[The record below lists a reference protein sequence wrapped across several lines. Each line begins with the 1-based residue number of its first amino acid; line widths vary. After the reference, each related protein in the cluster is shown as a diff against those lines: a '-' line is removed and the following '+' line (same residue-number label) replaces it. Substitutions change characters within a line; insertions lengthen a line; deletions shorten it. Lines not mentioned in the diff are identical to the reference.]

1 MHLCL
6 SAAPKTAPF
15 RLTPLR
21 ASVIL
26 ALATT
31 LWAFAPGAHAQ
42 KEQPAP
48 AASPAQAAPAP
59 EKADSKPP
67 ERGPLVRNSPLDSNL
82 FYQLLIGE
90 IQARDG
96 DYGTSYQLYF
106 EAAKRLKSSQLYQRA
121 VDVALQA
128 RAGEQALVAAQ
139 AWRQALPQDREA
151 SEYTAQILM
160 ALGRT
165 AQLAGPLESLIRL
178 TPAPQQPQVIASLP
192 RSLNRIT
199 DRKAAARVVDEA
211 TAPWREPLP
220 GMAEAWAASSEGWL
234 AAGDQAQA
242 EAALLKA
249 RDANPK
255 LLAVGLLALDL
266 MGRKPELESIVTT
279 QLKEQP
285 SVVLRLAYARK
296 LATTQR
302 LKEAGEQ
309 LDAIV
314 AEQPENA
321 GAWITLAAVRLELK
335 QLDQAEQATTRFLAL
350 QEPANKPPSV
360 TAALAE
366 AAHSGLDPEAGYLM
380 MAQISESRGRIGV
393 ADDWL
398 KKADPAGTKLRIQA
412 ARARMMAAN
421 GKVAQGRALI
431 RAMPEAEPRDA
442 LTKIAAESQLL
453 RDVGQEAEA
462 YKLLDEANKR
472 FPDDPDFLYDQAMLG
487 EKLKRFDD
495 SEKLLRR
502 VIEIKPDHSHAY
514 NALGYSLVDRGI
526 RLDEARTLITK
537 ALELRPGDPYITDS
551 LGWLE
556 FRAGRP
562 EEAVKWLR
570 QAYLSKSDTEI
581 AAHLGEVLWTL
592 GQRDEALRIWKE
604 GIAQDPR
611 NETLRETIKR
621 LQAPL

>member
-1 MHLCL
+1 MHLRL
-6 SAAPKTAPF
+6 SAAHQPAPF
-15 RLTPLR
+15 RLKPLR
-21 ASVIL
+21 CAAIIAMATVLS
-26 ALATT
+26 ALAPGVRAQA
-31 LWAFAPGAHAQ
+31 LSAPATI
-42 KEQPAP
+42 QPAVED
-48 AASPAQAAPAP
+48 ASARP
-59 EKADSKPP
+59 DSKTP

-90 IQARDG
+90 IQARAG

-106 EAAKRLKSSQLYQRA
+106 EAAKRLKSGQLYQRA

-139 AWRQALPQDREA
+139 AWRQALPQEREA

-165 AQLAGPLESLIRL
+165 TDLAGPIASLIRL

-192 RSLNRIT
+192 RSLSRMT

-234 AAGDQAQA
+234 SAGDQAQA
-242 EAALLKA
+242 EAALYKA
-249 RDANPK
+249 RDANPH

-314 AEQPENA
+314 AEQPDNA

-335 QLDQAEQATTRFLAL
+335 QLDQAEQATSRFLAL
-350 QEPANKPPSV
+350 QEAADKPPSV
-360 TAALAE
+360 TAALSDAT
-366 AAHSGLDPEAGYLM
+366 HSGLTPESGYLM
-380 MAQISESRGRIGV
+380 MAQIAESRGRIGQ

-412 ARARMMAAN
+412 ARARLMANN

-431 RAMPEAEPRDA
+431 RAIPEAEPRDA

-453 RDVGQEAEA
+453 RDVGRDDEA
-462 YKLLDEANKR
+462 YTLLDEANKR

-487 EKLKRFDD
+487 EKLKRYED
-495 SEKLLRR
+495 SERLLRR

-514 NALGYSLVDRGI
+514 NALGYSLADRGV
-526 RLDEARTLITK
+526 RLDEARTFIGK
-537 ALELRPGDPYITDS
+537 ALDLRPGDPYITDS

-570 QAYLSKSDTEI
+570 QAYIAKADTEI
-581 AAHLGEVLWTL
+581 AAHLGEVLWSL
-592 GQRDEALRIWKE
+592 GQRDEALRIWRE

-611 NETLRETIKR
+611 NETLRETLKR

>member
-1 MHLCL
+1 MHLRPSAVL
-6 SAAPKTAPF
+6 SPAPF
-15 RLTPLR
+15 RLSSLR
-21 ASVIL
+21 CSVIL
-26 ALATT
+26 ALASAWFA
-31 LWAFAPGAHAQ
+31 LAPGVHA
-42 KEQPAP
+42 QPAP
-48 AASPAQAAPAP
+48 AERPPSIEDLA
-59 EKADSKPP
+59 KPP
-67 ERGPLVRNSPLDSNL
+67 VKAPDRGPLVRNSSMDGNL

-96 DYGTSYQLYF
+96 DFGTAYQLYF
-106 EAAKRLKSSQLYQRA
+106 EAAKRLRDGQLYQRA
-121 VDVALQA
+121 VDIALQA
-128 RAGEQALVAAQ
+128 RAGEQALIAAQ

-165 AQLAGPLESLIRL
+165 TDLAAPLQSLIRL

-192 RSLNRIT
+192 RSLARIS
-199 DRKAAARVVDEA
+199 DRTAAARVVDEA

-220 GMAEAWAASSEGWL
+220 GMAEAWAASSEAWL
-234 AAGDQAQA
+234 SAGDAAKA

-249 RDANPK
+249 RDANPN
-255 LLAVGLLALDL
+255 LLAAGLLALDL
-266 MGRKPELESIVTT
+266 MAKKPELESIVTQ

-285 SVVLRLAYARK
+285 SIVLRLAYARK

-314 AEQPENA
+314 AEQPDNA

-335 QLDQAEQATTRFLAL
+335 QLDPAEQAARRFLTLREAH
-350 QEPANKPPSV
+350 
-360 TAALAE
+360 AADAPTD
-366 AAHSGLDPEAGYLM
+366 AAHAGIEPEAGYLM
-380 MAQISESRGRIGV
+380 MAQIAESRGRIAQ
-393 ADDWL
+393 ADEWL
-398 KKADPAGTKLRIQA
+398 QKADPQGGKLRIQA
-412 ARARMMAAN
+412 ARARLMAMH
-421 GKVAQGRALI
+421 GKVEQGRALI
-431 RAMPEAEPRDA
+431 RAIPETEPRDA

-453 RDVGQEAEA
+453 RDLGKDEEA
-462 YKLLDEANKR
+462 YRLLEDANKR

-487 EKLKRFDD
+487 EKLKRYDE

-502 VIEIKPDHSHAY
+502 VIELKPDHSHAY
-514 NALGYSLVDRGI
+514 NALGYSLADRGV
-526 RLDEARTLITK
+526 RLDEARTLINK

-570 QAYLSKSDTEI
+570 QAYVTKSDTEI

-592 GQRDEALRIWKE
+592 GQRDEALRIWRE
-604 GIAQDPR
+604 GQAQDPR
-611 NETLRETIKR
+611 NDTLRETLKR
-621 LQAPL
+621 LQVTL

>member
-1 MHLCL
+1 MHLRL
-6 SAAPKTAPF
+6 PAAPQSRPF
-15 RLTPLR
+15 RLTTLR
-21 ASVIL
+21 CAAIL
-26 ALATT
+26 ALTT
-31 LWAFAPGAHAQ
+31 ACWIMAPGVHAQ
-42 KEQPAP
+42 E
-48 AASPAQAAPAP
+48 QAAPPEQPPATGSAAP
-59 EKADSKPP
+59 VEAKPP
-67 ERGPLVRNSPLDSNL
+67 ERGPSVRNSPMDSNL

-90 IQARDG
+90 IQARSG

-106 EAAKRLKSSQLYQRA
+106 EAAKRLRSGQLYQRA

-128 RAGEQALVAAQ
+128 RAGEQALLAAQ
-139 AWRQALPQDREA
+139 AWRQALPEDREA

-165 AQLAGPLESLIRL
+165 AELAQPLQSLIQL
-178 TPAPQQPQVIASLP
+178 TPVAQRPQVIASLP
-192 RSLNRIT
+192 RSLARMT

-220 GMAEAWAASSEGWL
+220 GAAEAWAASSEAWL
-234 AAGDQAQA
+234 TAGEHAQA
-242 EAALLKA
+242 EAALEKA
-249 RDANPK
+249 RAANPR
-255 LLAVGLLALDL
+255 LMAVGLLALDL

-314 AEQPENA
+314 AEQPDNA

-335 QLDQAEQATTRFLAL
+335 QLDPAELATTRFLAL
-350 QEPANKPPSV
+350 QESANKPPSV
-360 TAALAE
+360 SAALAE
-366 AAHSGLDPEAGYLM
+366 TAHSGLDPEAGYLL

-398 KKADPAGTKLRIQA
+398 RKADPAGTKLRIQA
-412 ARARMMAAN
+412 ARARMMAVN
-421 GKVAQGRALI
+421 GKIPQGRALI
-431 RAMPEAEPRDA
+431 RAIPEAEPRDA

-462 YKLLDEANKR
+462 YKLLQEANVR

-487 EKLKRFDD
+487 EKLKRYDE

-514 NALGYSLVDRGI
+514 NALGYSLADRGI

-562 EEAVKWLR
+562 DEAVKWLR
-570 QAYLSKSDTEI
+570 QAYLTKSDTEI
-581 AAHLGEVLWTL
+581 AAHLGEVLWSL
-592 GQRDEALRIWKE
+592 GQQDEAVRIWRE
-604 GIAQDPR
+604 GITQDPR
-611 NETLRETIKR
+611 NETLLETIKR
-621 LQAPL
+621 LKAPL

>member
-1 MHLCL
+1 MRLRPF
-6 SAAPKTAPF
+6 AAPQTAALSRPISHSRSATF
-15 RLTPLR
+15 
-21 ASVIL
+21 VL
-26 ALATT
+26 AATLGALLNYWQT
-31 LWAFAPGAHAQ
+31 AAHAAPVA
-42 KEQPAP
+42 EPPPAVD
-48 AASPAQAAPAP
+48 AAKPEAKAP
-59 EKADSKPP
+59 D
-67 ERGPLVRNSPLDSNL
+67 RGPLVRNSSMDANL

-96 DYGTSYQLYF
+96 DFGTSYQLYF
-106 EAAKRLKSSQLYQRA
+106 EAAKRLKSGQLYQRA

-128 RAGEQALVAAQ
+128 RAGEQALLAAQ

-165 AQLAGPLESLIRL
+165 TDLASPLESLIRL
-178 TPAPQQPQVIASLP
+178 TPEAQRPQVIASLP
-192 RSLNRIT
+192 RSLSRMS
-199 DRKAAARVVDEA
+199 DRKAAAQVVDQA

-220 GMAEAWAASSEGWL
+220 GMAEAWAASSEAWL
-234 AAGDQAQA
+234 SAGDHTKA
-242 EAALLKA
+242 EAALDKA
-249 RDANPK
+249 RAANPK
-255 LLAVGLLALDL
+255 LLAVALLALDL
-266 MGRKPELESIVTT
+266 MGKNPQLESIVTT
-279 QLKEQP
+279 QLQEQP
-285 SVVLRLAYARK
+285 TVVLRLAYARK

-335 QLDQAEQATTRFLAL
+335 QLDPAEQATSRFLAL

-360 TAALAE
+360 TAALAD

-380 MAQISESRGRIGV
+380 MAQIAESRGRLGQ

-412 ARARMMAAN
+412 ARARMMANN

-431 RAMPEAEPRDA
+431 RAIPETEPRDA

-453 RDVGQEAEA
+453 RDVGQDEEA
-462 YKLLDEANKR
+462 YKLLDVATQRYPNE
-472 FPDDPDFLYDQAMLG
+472 PDILYDQAMLG
-487 EKLKRFDD
+487 EKLKRYDD
-495 SEKLLRR
+495 AEKLLRR

-514 NALGYSLVDRGI
+514 NALGYSLADRGI
-526 RLDEARTLITK
+526 RLDEARTLITR

-562 EEAVKWLR
+562 QEAVKWLR
-570 QAYLSKSDTEI
+570 QAYVTKSDTEI

-592 GQRDEALRIWKE
+592 GEQDEALRIWRE

-611 NETLRETIKR
+611 NETLRETLKR
-621 LQAPL
+621 LKAPL